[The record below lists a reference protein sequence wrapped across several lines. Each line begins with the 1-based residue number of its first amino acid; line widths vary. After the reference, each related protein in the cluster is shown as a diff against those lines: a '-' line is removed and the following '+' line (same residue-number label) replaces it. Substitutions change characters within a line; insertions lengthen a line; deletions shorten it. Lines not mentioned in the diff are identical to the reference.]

1 MKTKGHNTITK
12 TYTKMKIN
20 TENIKQLI
28 QNNKYII
35 KKIIIKQYKT
45 NTKIKRKIIFV
56 DNKKKKQ

>member
-12 TYTKMKIN
+12 TSTKMKIN

-35 KKIIIKQYKT
+35 KNNNKT
-45 NTKIKRKIIFV
+45 V
-56 DNKKKKQ
+56 